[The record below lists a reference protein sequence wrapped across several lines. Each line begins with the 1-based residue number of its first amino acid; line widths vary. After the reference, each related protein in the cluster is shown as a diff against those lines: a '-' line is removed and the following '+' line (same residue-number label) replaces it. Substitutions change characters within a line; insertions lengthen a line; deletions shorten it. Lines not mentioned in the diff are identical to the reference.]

1 MQISVEATTALERRM
16 TISLPA
22 EKIDAEVE
30 KRLLDTARRVRIDG
44 FRAGKVPASVV
55 RQRYGA
61 GIRHEVVSDV
71 MRSSF
76 VEAIA
81 KEELKLAGVP
91 QVEPTKDVAGQPFE
105 FLATFEVYPEFTL
118 GAFDGF
124 KFVRQSAEVTDADV
138 EKMLITLQQQRATY
152 SPVKRKS
159 KNGDQITANF
169 VGMIDGDVFEGG
181 KADDAKII
189 LGSGQMIPGFESG
202 IKGMKTG
209 EQKTITVT
217 FPADYQAEELKGKE
231 AQFDVTVTDVGG
243 ADMPEL
249 DETFF
254 KSFHSNATDLEGFK
268 SDVKGNMQRE
278 ARQALTGA
286 LKTSVVDSLLAAN
299 AIDVPKALVE
309 DEVGRLRVQA
319 VQQYGGGKMDPA
331 SLPAE
336 LFTEQAERRVKVG
349 LIMSDI
355 IKKHEL
361 KATPAAVTAYIDDL
375 AAVYQEP
382 ASVVEYYR
390 NNREQMAQVE
400 AVVIEEAVIQKVL
413 EGSKVTEK
421 SIKYDDAIKNARG

>member
-16 TISLPA
+16 TISLTA
-22 EKIDAEVE
+22 DKIDAEVE

-76 VEAIA
+76 VEAVS
-81 KEELKLAGVP
+81 KEGLKLAGVP
-91 QVEPTKDVAGQPFE
+91 AVEPTKDVAGQPFE
-105 FLATFEVYPEFTL
+105 FVATFEVYPEFTV

-124 KFVRQSAEVTDADV
+124 KFVRQTAEVTDADV
-138 EKMLITLQQQRATY
+138 DKMLVTLQQQRATY

-159 KNGDQITANF
+159 KNGDQIVANF
-169 VGMIDGDVFEGG
+169 VGKIDGEVFEGG
-181 KADDAKII
+181 KAEDAKII

-202 IKGMKTG
+202 IKGMKAG
-209 EQKTITVT
+209 EEQTITVT
-217 FPADYQAEELKGKE
+217 FPDDYQAEELKGKE
-231 AQFDVTVTDVGG
+231 AQFDVTVTEVG
-243 ADMPEL
+243 AAELPEM

-254 KSFHSNATDLEGFK
+254 KSFHSNATDVEGFK
-268 SDVKGNMQRE
+268 SDVKGNMERE

-286 LKTSVVDSLLAAN
+286 LKNAVVESLLAAN
-299 AIDVPKALVE
+299 TFDLPKALVD

-319 VQQYGGGKMDPA
+319 VQQYGGGKMDPE

-349 LIMSDI
+349 LVMSQI
-355 IKKHEL
+355 IQTNDL
-361 KATPAAVTAYIDDL
+361 KASPEAVTAYIDDL

-390 NNREQMAQVE
+390 NNREQMSQVE
-400 AVVIEEAVIQKVL
+400 AVVIEEAIIQKVL
-413 EGSKVTEK
+413 EGSKVTK
-421 SIKYDDAIKNARG
+421 KAIKYDDAIKIARG